1 MHRWLYKFRTAQS
14 GLEGLRLPSL
24 FQACGLVPLAYGLI
38 VSLSSPALAHD
49 PIISCFDNKDGTIT
63 CEAGYSDGAPSA
75 GQTIRVMMPNKR
87 LILENKFGKDSSF
100 TFKKPEGDF
109 LVEFIGDVGHRAAFD
124 SADID
129 N

>member
-1 MHRWLYKFRTAQS
+1 MGLWQS
-14 GLEGLRLPSL
+14 LRDMTLAGSAVFLASL
-24 FQACGLVPLAYGLI
+24 AMMSA
-38 VSLSSPALAHD
+38 PAFAHD

-63 CEAGYSDGAPSA
+63 CEAGYSDGAASA

-87 LILENKFGKDSSF
+87 LILENKFGRDSSF

-109 LVEFIGDVGHRAAFD
+109 LVEFVGDPGHRAVFD
-124 SADID
+124 SSDLE

>member
-1 MHRWLYKFRTAQS
+1 MHRWPYRSKTEPYGLAGLGQLGSFR
-14 GLEGLRLPSL
+14 
-24 FQACGLVPLAYGLI
+24 ACGLASLAYGLFI
-38 VSLSSPALAHD
+38 SLSTPALAHD

-75 GQTIRVMMPNKR
+75 GQIIRVMMPNKR

-124 SADID
+124 SADLD